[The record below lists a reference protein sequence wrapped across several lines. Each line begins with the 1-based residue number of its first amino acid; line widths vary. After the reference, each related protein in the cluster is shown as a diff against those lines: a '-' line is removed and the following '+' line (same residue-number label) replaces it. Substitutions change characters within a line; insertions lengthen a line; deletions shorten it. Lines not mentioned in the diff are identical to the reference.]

1 MSDSP
6 WVKLVLAMSI
16 DGRIAFTQNKKI
28 TLGGEGD
35 RKVLE
40 EALAWADATL
50 IGGQT
55 LRIHE
60 NICLIHN
67 KELIEKRKSKKLPSQ
82 PITIIASKRKL
93 FREDLSFF
101 NQPLNRWLITDKL
114 VEGDNEKLKGF
125 DKKILIKNNWS
136 ETLKILKKYGIFK
149 IALLGGAKLAQ
160 SLFIEDNIDELQ
172 LTITPKILGGENSLT
187 PFKKDNLPINLHQ
200 NNAWILKNVNHL
212 GGNELMVN
220 YIRNR
225 EVRLNNII

>member
-1 MSDSP
+1 MSS
-6 WVKLVLAMSI
+6 KSSTRLVLAISL
-16 DGRIAFTQNKKI
+16 DGRITFSNGGI
-28 TLGGEGD
+28 GILGGEGD

-67 KELIEKRKSKKLPSQ
+67 KKLIEKRKSKKLPSQ

-114 VEGDNEKLKGF
+114 AEGDNEKLKGF

-136 ETLKILKKYGIFK
+136 ETLKILKK
-149 IALLGGAKLAQ
+149 
-160 SLFIEDNIDELQ
+160 
-172 LTITPKILGGENSLT
+172 
-187 PFKKDNLPINLHQ
+187 
-200 NNAWILKNVNHL
+200 
-212 GGNELMVN
+212 
-220 YIRNR
+220 
-225 EVRLNNII
+225 